1 MTVTI
6 NGEQQ
11 TLPEQQT
18 VDQLLAGKGFS
29 KGIAVAI
36 NGAFI
41 PRASY
46 AKQVVKEGDS
56 IEILAPM
63 QGG

>member
-1 MTVTI
+1 MTITL

-11 TLPEQQT
+11 SLGHPQT
-18 VDQLLAGKGFS
+18 IDQLLANKGFS
-29 KGIAVAI
+29 DKIAVAI

-41 PRASY
+41 PRSTYAS
-46 AKQVVKEGDS
+46 QMIKEGDS

>member
-1 MTVTI
+1 MTITI

-11 TLPEQQT
+11 SLSEPQT
-18 VDQLLAGKGFS
+18 IDQLLANKGFS
-29 KGIAVAI
+29 DRIAVAI

-41 PRASY
+41 PRSTY
-46 AKQVVKEGDS
+46 ANQVVKEGDS